1 MSKYYCLDSLLSLAE
16 AVIFEIGEIT
26 GAKEVP
32 IIHLCN
38 PSLSH
43 LTALIQIFSSLK
55 RFHHVFEAKL
65 ETLN

>member
-1 MSKYYCLDSLLSLAE
+1 MDSLITLAE

-32 IIHLCN
+32 IIHRLQFL
-38 PSLSH
+38 LSH

-55 RFHHVFEAKL
+55 SALLSRFRI
-65 ETLN
+65 